1 MVVLKY
7 LWCSAFNKKAL
18 NNFNIVSMRYT
29 LQKFQIYY
37 QRKFYKEYYVLA
49 KILFQSIISK
59 INCVF
64 RLQRILHVYV
74 NLQSSNPSIITVIHL
89 YLSIYLPS
97 ELAGNY
103 IFIYY
108 FSDKV
113 APHQRNTCQCAI
125 PFFSYKNR
133 YNSLFP
139 VIPPLPPGFLLVV
152 LGFRHASISLRSQ
165 RGPSRQVHVSVSSV
179 QCLVPFCFR
188 AQCPVSRFQPRF
200 AFEHQYFLS
209 PLRLSVRRLV
219 YRACLNMSFWFFI
232 GSIALFGWSAY

>member
-1 MVVLKY
+1 MYSVLV
-7 LWCSAFNKKAL
+7 L
-18 NNFNIVSMRYT
+18 FNISIR
-29 LQKFQIYY
+29 QY
-37 QRKFYKEYYVLA
+37 QEVFVNNTQFTPSVL
-49 KILFQSIISK
+49 LTR
-59 INCVF
+59 CVF
-64 RLQRILHVYV
+64 FWFRSDHEYPAKNYKHTSCYICPFYTHFTISPYRWID
-74 NLQSSNPSIITVIHL
+74 PSIITVIRL

-165 RGPSRQVHVSVSSV
+165 RGSSRQVHVSVSSV